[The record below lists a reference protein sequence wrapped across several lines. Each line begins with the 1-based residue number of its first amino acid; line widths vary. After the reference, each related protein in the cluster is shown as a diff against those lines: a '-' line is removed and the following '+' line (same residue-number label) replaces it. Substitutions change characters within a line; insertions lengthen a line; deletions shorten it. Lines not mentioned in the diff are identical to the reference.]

1 MNMQELGYLLYM
13 ESQEKIRK
21 DKKIV
26 DEDRKVN
33 VNKNDVSVAESTTT
47 KKYKNWFRKYPI
59 SIAPPILNTI
69 IHIYIYILDRL

>member
-1 MNMQELGYLLYM
+1 MQELGYLLYM

-33 VNKNDVSVAESTTT
+33 VNKNDVSVDESTTT
-47 KKYKNWFRKYPI
+47 KKYKN
-59 SIAPPILNTI
+59 
-69 IHIYIYILDRL
+69 